1 VREVIDMSPPRLTV
15 EETRR
20 LTARFADHEVLVI
33 GDVMLDQYV
42 WGEAGRISPEA
53 PVPVVEVTNETM
65 RLGGAANVALNI
77 VSLGGRVRILSIA
90 GADALAPQ
98 LRKLLQQQGIHAID
112 LIEDAGRPTTL
123 KSRIIASRQ
132 QVVRIDRESCA
143 PLAGEAREQ
152 LLAKL
157 RVSLDSVRGIIVSD
171 YGKGVVDLELME
183 ELASQARRRGIFLS
197 VDPKES
203 HFYQYRKV
211 SVVTPNTLEASRAA
225 RVTIRDLESLE
236 TAGRTLLRDLEC
248 DGVLITRG
256 SEGMSLFREGV
267 PTTHIPVMAREVF
280 DVTGAGDTVI
290 ASFTLA
296 RVAGASLEQA
306 AVLSNAAAAVVV
318 GKMGTAAVN
327 TKELEGAIAAG
338 FPAKSES

>member
-1 VREVIDMSPPRLTV
+1 MSPPRLTV

-20 LTARFADHEVLVI
+20 LTARFPDHEILVV
-33 GDVMLDQYV
+33 GDVMIDQYV

-77 VSLGGRVRILSIA
+77 VSLGGRVRVLALA

-98 LRKLLQQQGIHAID
+98 LKSLLEQHGIRAID
-112 LIEDAGRPTTL
+112 LVEDAGRPTTL
-123 KSRIIASRQ
+123 KSRIMASRQ

-143 PLAGEAREQ
+143 PLAGKPREE

-157 RVSLDSVRGIIVSD
+157 RGSLDTVRGIIVSD

-183 ELASQARRRGIFLS
+183 ELAAETRRRGIFLS

-211 SVVTPNTLEASRAA
+211 SVVTPNSLEASRAA
-225 RVTIRDLESLE
+225 RITIRDPETLE
-236 TAGRTLLRDLEC
+236 TAGRTLLHELEC

-256 SEGMSLFREGV
+256 GEGMSLFRDGV

-290 ASFTLA
+290 AAFTLA
-296 RVAGASLEQA
+296 HVAGATLEQS

-318 GKMGTAAVN
+318 GKMGTASVSRP
-327 TKELEGAIAAG
+327 ELEGAIAAG
-338 FPAKSES
+338 FPVKSES

>member
-1 VREVIDMSPPRLTV
+1 
-15 EETRR
+15 
-20 LTARFADHEVLVI
+20 
-33 GDVMLDQYV
+33 
-42 WGEAGRISPEA
+42 
-53 PVPVVEVTNETM
+53 
-65 RLGGAANVALNI
+65 
-77 VSLGGRVRILSIA
+77 
-90 GADALAPQ
+90 
-98 LRKLLQQQGIHAID
+98 
-112 LIEDAGRPTTL
+112 
-123 KSRIIASRQ
+123 
-132 QVVRIDRESCA
+132 
-143 PLAGEAREQ
+143 